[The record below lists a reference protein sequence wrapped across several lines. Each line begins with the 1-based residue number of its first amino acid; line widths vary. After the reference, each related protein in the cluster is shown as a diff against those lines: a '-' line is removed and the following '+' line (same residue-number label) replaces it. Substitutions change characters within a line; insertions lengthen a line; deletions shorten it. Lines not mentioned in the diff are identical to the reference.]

1 MHTVIEGVYEDG
13 KVTLDH
19 KPDVD
24 VRTKVKVIFE
34 EIEDVNRLPSKRPF
48 GIAKGTIYMAS
59 DFDEPLD
66 DLKIICK

>member
-1 MHTVIEGVYEDG
+1 MHTVIEGIYEDG
-13 KVTLDH
+13 KITLDH

-34 EIEDVNRLPSKRPF
+34 EIEDAASLPSKRPF
-48 GIAKGTIYMAS
+48 GIAKGTIHLAP

-66 DLKIICK
+66 DLKDYM

>member
-1 MHTVIEGVYEDG
+1 MHTIIEGIYEDG

-19 KPDVD
+19 RPDLE

-34 EIEDVNRLPSKRPF
+34 ETDDSPVVPAKRPF
-48 GIAKGTIYMAS
+48 GIAKGTIELAP

-66 DLKIICK
+66 DLKDYM

>member
-19 KPDVD
+19 KPDVG
-24 VRTKVKVIFE
+24 VKSKVKVIFE
-34 EIEDVNRLPSKRPF
+34 EIDAEPMPSKRPF
-48 GIAKGTIYMAS
+48 GLAKGTIHMAP

-66 DLKIICK
+66 DLKDHM

>member
-24 VRTKVKVIFE
+24 VRMKVKVIFE
-34 EIEDVNRLPSKRPF
+34 EIEDAPPVLSKRPF
-48 GIAKGTIYMAS
+48 GIAKGTISMAP

-66 DLKIICK
+66 DLKDYM

>member
-13 KVTLDH
+13 KITLDH

-34 EIEDVNRLPSKRPF
+34 EIEDAHPVPSKRPF
-48 GIAKGTIYMAS
+48 GIAKGTISMSS

-66 DLKIICK
+66 DLKDYM

>member
-1 MHTVIEGVYEDG
+1 MHTVIEGIYEDG

-19 KPDVD
+19 KPDVK

-34 EIEDVNRLPSKRPF
+34 EIEGAEPVLSKRPF
-48 GIAKGTIYMAS
+48 GIAKGTIYMAP

-66 DLKIICK
+66 DLKDYM